1 MRFGIGGLTV
11 GAALCV
17 LNTAIAAED
26 VKQTILLLPDEAAE
40 CRYIASLAQ
49 QADAAFA
56 SAKSLRAEGQTLEAS
71 GQIKSAAQKNIAA
84 SMAAQKFVLDSALNV
99 TAGIAQMKIKHPTLP
114 SCAEPFDAPAQQRVK
129 EIIGFAKETAD
140 HALELSRR

>member
-1 MRFGIGGLTV
+1 MRFGIWGLAA

-56 SAKSLRAEGQTLEAS
+56 SAKSLRGVSGDGVALLTEPIEVGTQGVVREVLLPQT
-71 GQIKSAAQKNIAA
+71 G
-84 SMAAQKFVLDSALNV
+84 
-99 TAGIAQMKIKHPTLP
+99 
-114 SCAEPFDAPAQQRVK
+114 R
-129 EIIGFAKETAD
+129 
-140 HALELSRR
+140 